1 MTAPPNPDHAVSR
14 FIPEAVSF
22 FGDDWRLGTR
32 TNKKSST
39 TSCLGAMGS
48 CQPRIWSFRTDPRP
62 ETTPVVGY
70 GTDRFR
76 VKEPP
81 FGQSQCIANRFR
93 FQRRNGCGGAPFSY
107 GT

>member
-1 MTAPPNPDHAVSR
+1 MGLSSPTMALGMR
-14 FIPEAVSF
+14 LFIFLPWSERDFPTYAK
-22 FGDDWRLGTR
+22 G
-32 TNKKSST
+32 KKSST

-48 CQPRIWSFRTDPRP
+48 RQPRIWSFRTDPRP

-81 FGQSQCIANRFR
+81 FGQSQRIANRFR